1 MDHLGAEHPVI
12 AVGGVDVK
20 SAARPGHR
28 TDDEKCGRLHF
39 CLPSTHSRI
48 ASADGL
54 RCTAMVVVVPA
65 GARRR
70 QRRGRHDL
78 AGEGRVAGEQ
88 RTTPSSPCA
97 IQLIA
102 SRGVSLSAFS
112 CAGPPSFWSHSVWSP
127 SAVHVS
133 SAVCGKS
140 SSSAEPWRGNSLAAV
155 VRQPPQ
161 PSRRSSALG
170 SVTKC
175 GGRKSYDQRGKSR
188 SKYFIF
194 FGHFSR
200 RCQLR
205 TSRTCSKVNSRYV
218 RSYLSFIH
226 PSSTHAHCARGSR
239 QTRGR
244 CDSERWPPGLS
255 SPVCCDTLKGV
266 PNLCLKEGVSAE

>member
-1 MDHLGAEHPVI
+1 M
-12 AVGGVDVK
+12 
-20 SAARPGHR
+20 
-28 TDDEKCGRLHF
+28 
-39 CLPSTHSRI
+39 
-48 ASADGL
+48 
-54 RCTAMVVVVPA
+54 
-65 GARRR
+65 
-70 QRRGRHDL
+70 
-78 AGEGRVAGEQ
+78 AGEQ

-102 SRGVSLSAFS
+102 SALTWRVLERLFMCWATFI
-112 CAGPPSFWSHSVWSP
+112 WSHSVWSP

-161 PSRRSSALG
+161 PSRKSSALG

-218 RSYLSFIH
+218 VATFHSSIH
-226 PSSTHAHCARGSR
+226 PRPTHCARGSR

-244 CDSERWPPGLS
+244 CDSERWAPSLS
-255 SPVCCDTLKGV
+255 CWRKI
-266 PNLCLKEGVSAE
+266 NLCGGRCPLNNTRCNITVPTGISWVWILHPVILRASQV

>member
-1 MDHLGAEHPVI
+1 
-12 AVGGVDVK
+12 
-20 SAARPGHR
+20 
-28 TDDEKCGRLHF
+28 
-39 CLPSTHSRI
+39 
-48 ASADGL
+48 
-54 RCTAMVVVVPA
+54 MVVVVPA

-70 QRRGRHDL
+70 QARKARPGRRGPC
-78 AGEGRVAGEQ
+78 GGRAAHHAIVAMCD
-88 RTTPSSPCA
+88 TA
-97 IQLIA
+97 D
-102 SRGVSLSAFS
+102 SLTWRVLERLFMCWATFI
-112 CAGPPSFWSHSVWSP
+112 WSHSVWSP

-161 PSRRSSALG
+161 PSRKSSALG

-218 RSYLSFIH
+218 VATFHSSIH
-226 PSSTHAHCARGSR
+226 PRPTHCARGSR

-244 CDSERWPPGLS
+244 CDSERWAPSLS
-255 SPVCCDTLKGV
+255 SPVCCDMLKGV
-266 PNLCLKEGVSAE
+266 PNLCLNRGCPLNNTGVISQSPLGYRGCGYCTL